1 MRIVHR
7 NFPEL
12 RNVENERI
20 HFSMFVKRHATGQSN
35 ATPVRS
41 RISPDIWESFFQE
54 INVYSPEQGIT
65 VLFID
70 VDRPPKKSWSK
81 RLHLAKERTGKLGNS
96 LEDDPVGP
104 ELPAYTTV

>member
-1 MRIVHR
+1 
-7 NFPEL
+7 
-12 RNVENERI
+12 
-20 HFSMFVKRHATGQSN
+20 MFVKRHATGQSN

-70 VDRPPKKSWSK
+70 VDKPLKKSWSK
-81 RLHLAKERTGKLGNS
+81 RLHFAKERTGKSPGDS
-96 LEDDPVGP
+96 LEGDPVGP
-104 ELPAYTTV
+104 ELPAYTKEPPAWE